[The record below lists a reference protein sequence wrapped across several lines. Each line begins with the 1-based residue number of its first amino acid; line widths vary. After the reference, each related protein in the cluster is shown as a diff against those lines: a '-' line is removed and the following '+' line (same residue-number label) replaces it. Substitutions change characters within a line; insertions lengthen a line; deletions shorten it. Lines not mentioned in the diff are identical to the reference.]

1 MKKIEDILSYSTLD
15 ELSDLTTE
23 EIPFVV
29 NYFKSLYHEKIN
41 TEICSYRK
49 QIHELEN
56 LIDKLERGPFNDD
69 E

>member
-15 ELSDLTTE
+15 EINDLS
-23 EIPFVV
+23 V
-29 NYFKSLYHEKIN
+29 NDILDVINYIKSLYHEKVN
-41 TEICSYRK
+41 KEICSYRK

-56 LIDKLERGPFNDD
+56 LIDKLENGPFNDD